1 MVARPGN
8 AVDTLIGVS
17 TWSASEASEAS
28 EGLTID
34 TLAGRCEHYRQRS
47 EALFEVAGRWSAIA
61 HGDTERL
68 VLARVATHW
77 SSHAELWAER
87 LPAPGSGIVVNGTLQ
102 AVAVQAVVGTGPT
115 ALGLRGLYEL
125 VAQLLD
131 ELGDWLA
138 QHDPDVDA
146 PTVRVLELVVSD
158 LRRDLDDLAAIAP
171 EP

>member
-1 MVARPGN
+1 
-8 AVDTLIGVS
+8 
-17 TWSASEASEAS
+17 
-28 EGLTID
+28 
-34 TLAGRCEHYRQRS
+34 
-47 EALFEVAGRWSAIA
+47 
-61 HGDTERL
+61 
-68 VLARVATHW
+68 
-77 SSHAELWAER
+77 
-87 LPAPGSGIVVNGTLQ
+87 VVNGTLQ